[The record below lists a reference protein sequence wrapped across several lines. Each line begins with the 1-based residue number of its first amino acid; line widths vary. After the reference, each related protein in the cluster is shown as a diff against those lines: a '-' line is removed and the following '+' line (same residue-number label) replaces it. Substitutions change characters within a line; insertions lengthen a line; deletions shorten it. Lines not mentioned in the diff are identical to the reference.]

1 MMLQDL
7 LNLVLFMFI
16 DFHWWG
22 IGSHSIVLIGL
33 QQADIKDVMNASQY
47 MSMLSAREVQTV
59 GSLRYTLGYLEWSNE
74 PVVQFPGALQSQVP
88 SA

>member
-22 IGSHSIVLIGL
+22 VGSHPIVSIGL
-33 QQADIKDVMNASQY
+33 QQADMKDIMNA
-47 MSMLSAREVQTV
+47 L
-59 GSLRYTLGYLEWSNE
+59 
-74 PVVQFPGALQSQVP
+74 
-88 SA
+88 

>member
-22 IGSHSIVLIGL
+22 IGRHPIVLIGL
-33 QQADIKDVMNASQY
+33 QQADVKDIMNALQC
-47 MSMLSAREVQTV
+47 LSKLPAREVQMV
-59 GSLRYTLGYLEWSNE
+59 GALPYTLGHLKWSNE
-74 PVVQFPGALQSQVP
+74 PVMWLPGALKSQVP